1 MHSGRKFFNPKLLVE
16 MEGSII
22 VGCPL
27 CNCKCVEMRRK
38 KESHAHTH
46 SPCLAGLGGTGRA
59 MTRRGEVRRKAWTHD
74 MCVNGPLKS
83 GLSLVG
89 TRLPCDP

>member
-27 CNCKCVEMRRK
+27 CNRKCVEMRRK

-59 MTRRGEVRRKAWTHD
+59 MTRRGEAKGVDARHVCKWSTKIR
-74 MCVNGPLKS
+74 PKS
-83 GLSLVG
+83 CRHATSL
-89 TRLPCDP
+89 